1 MRHHPYPSTKGA
13 RVRATVGIAAAVL
26 IAAAPVPVTARAAE
40 AVPLAVAVAALPVT
54 DEDGRGYDRS
64 LFPHWVDADRDG
76 CNTRAEVL
84 VEEAVRMP
92 EVGPGCRLGGG
103 EWESY
108 YDGRTHTEVR
118 GLDVDHVVPL
128 AEAWESGA
136 SEWTTDRRRDY
147 ANDLGEPVALVAVTA
162 SENRSKADQDPSQ
175 WLPPSPEALCR
186 YVTGWATVKV
196 RWGLTVDPAEHD
208 ALVRLAADCPGA
220 VVGAE
225 AA

>member
-1 MRHHPYPSTKGA
+1 
-13 RVRATVGIAAAVL
+13 VRATVGITAAVL
-26 IAAAPVPVTARAAE
+26 IATVPVAAAHAAE

-54 DEDGRGYDRS
+54 DESRQGYDRS

-92 EVGPGCRLGGG
+92 EVGAGCRLGGG

-108 YDGRTHTEVR
+108 YDGRTHTEAR

-128 AEAWESGA
+128 AEAWDSGA

-162 SENRSKADQDPSQ
+162 SESRAKADQDPSE
-175 WLPPSPEALCR
+175 WLPSSAEALCR
-186 YVTGWATVKV
+186 YATEWTTVKV
-196 RWGLTVDPAEHD
+196 RWGLTVDPDEHD
-208 ALVRLAADCPGA
+208 ALVRLAADCPDA
-220 VVGAE
+220 VVEAE